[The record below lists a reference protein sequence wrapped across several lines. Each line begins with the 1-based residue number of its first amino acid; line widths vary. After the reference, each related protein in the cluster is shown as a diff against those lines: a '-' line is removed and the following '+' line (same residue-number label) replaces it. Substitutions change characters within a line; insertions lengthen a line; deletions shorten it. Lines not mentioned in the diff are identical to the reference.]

1 MPTFGKLDEY
11 RETEEWRHYVE
22 RLNHFFEANEIT
34 DKEKRR
40 SIFLVSVGA
49 KTYKLIRSL
58 LSPQDPKTRTYE
70 ELTKLVQ
77 DHYMPKPSTIVQR
90 FKFNSRSQQSGET
103 IPVFVAELRRLS
115 EDCEFGTTLDE
126 RLRDRLVCGVRDDK
140 IQRRLLAEPKLSL
153 KRALELGIA
162 AETAVKD
169 ALDLQK
175 STPSETPRVNKFE
188 GKPTSSKDYKPS
200 HANKCSRCDGKHNS
214 SECRFKDAKCHACGK
229 VGHISRACRS
239 KDKGAQRPVQKGRGH
254 TPHKPQT
261 THVLEGERE
270 MEEDCTTGTYSMFVF
285 GSQCSSP
292 YRVNVSI
299 NGKPLQMELD
309 TGASLSVM
317 SDKMYQELWGDNKQP
332 PLVKEGVVLRTYTGE
347 EVKPKGSAKVM
358 VSYEGRDYQLP
369 LLVVRGDGPA
379 LLGRNWLEQIQLN
392 WQMIKQLT
400 THKKQLDE
408 ILANHPELF
417 EEGLGTLKGTTA
429 KIHVDPTATPMFYK
443 ARPVPYALRE
453 KIELDLERLERAGT
467 IQPVQYSEWAT
478 SIVPVLKTDGTVR
491 VCGDYKL
498 TVNKVSKL
506 DAYPIPKLDDLYTK
520 LAGGQTFTELDLSHA
535 YEQML
540 VDEDSKEFLTI
551 NTHKGLACLM
561 VWPLH
566 LAFFR
571 GPWRVSYKEFP
582 ILESCWTTF

>member
-1 MPTFGKLDEY
+1 
-11 RETEEWRHYVE
+11 
-22 RLNHFFEANEIT
+22 
-34 DKEKRR
+34 
-40 SIFLVSVGA
+40 
-49 KTYKLIRSL
+49 
-58 LSPQDPKTRTYE
+58 
-70 ELTKLVQ
+70 
-77 DHYMPKPSTIVQR
+77 
-90 FKFNSRSQQSGET
+90 
-103 IPVFVAELRRLS
+103 
-115 EDCEFGTTLDE
+115 
-126 RLRDRLVCGVRDDK
+126 
-140 IQRRLLAEPKLSL
+140 
-153 KRALELGIA
+153 
-162 AETAVKD
+162 
-169 ALDLQK
+169 
-175 STPSETPRVNKFE
+175 
-188 GKPTSSKDYKPS
+188 
-200 HANKCSRCDGKHNS
+200 
-214 SECRFKDAKCHACGK
+214 
-229 VGHISRACRS
+229 
-239 KDKGAQRPVQKGRGH
+239 
-254 TPHKPQT
+254 
-261 THVLEGERE
+261 
-270 MEEDCTTGTYSMFVF
+270 MEEDCTTGTYSMFAF
-285 GSQCSSP
+285 CSQCSSP

-299 NGKPLQMELD
+299 NGKSLQMEID

-332 PLVKEGVVLRTYTGE
+332 LLVKEGVVLHTYTGE

-379 LLGRNWLEQIQLN
+379 LLGRNWSEQIQLN

-400 THKKQLDE
+400 TQKKQLDE
-408 ILANHPELF
+408 ILANHSELF

-429 KIHVDPTATPMFYK
+429 KINVDPTATPIFYK

-506 DAYPIPKLDDLYTK
+506 DAYPIPKLDDLYIK
-520 LAGGQTFTELDLSHA
+520 LAGGQTFTELDLSHV

-540 VDEDSKEFLTI
+540 VDKDSKEFLTI
-551 NTHKGLACLM
+551 NTTKASTSTTACLM
-561 VWPLH
+561 VWHLH
-566 LAFFR
+566 LAVFI